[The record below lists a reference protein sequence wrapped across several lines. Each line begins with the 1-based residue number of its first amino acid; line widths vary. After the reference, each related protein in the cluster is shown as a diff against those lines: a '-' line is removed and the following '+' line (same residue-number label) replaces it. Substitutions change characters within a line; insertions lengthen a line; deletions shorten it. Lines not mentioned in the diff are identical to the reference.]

1 MIVVG
6 ERVERREAED
16 GGVPCYGGFKVGDVE
31 SDVVQHPVAR
41 IGFKCHF
48 GTLGWL
54 DDFLGTALA

>member
-1 MIVVG
+1 VIVVG

-16 GGVPCYGGFKVGDVE
+16 GGVPCYSGFKVGNVE
-31 SDVVQHPVAR
+31 SDVVQHPVVG

-54 DDFLGTALA
+54 DYLLGIALA